1 MAFFDFIENKT
12 INLYKIK
19 LEMLAKSKVIDTINS
34 FPENFSIYE
43 LMEKLIILNRVQI
56 GDAHSLENIVVNEA
70 ELDNEIETWFK

>member
-34 FPENFSIYE
+34 FPENFSIDE

-56 GDAHSLENIVVNEA
+56 GDAQSLENNVVNEA
-70 ELDNEIETWFK
+70 ELDNEIESWFK